1 MVLTDR
7 GHKRGN
13 LPGDINSDYMVD
25 FTDFAE
31 LANNWLQQVP
41 GLYPGASNNG

>member
-13 LPGDINSDYMVD
+13 LPGDINEDYMVD

-31 LANNWLQQVP
+31 LANNWLQQAP
-41 GLYPGASNNG
+41 GL